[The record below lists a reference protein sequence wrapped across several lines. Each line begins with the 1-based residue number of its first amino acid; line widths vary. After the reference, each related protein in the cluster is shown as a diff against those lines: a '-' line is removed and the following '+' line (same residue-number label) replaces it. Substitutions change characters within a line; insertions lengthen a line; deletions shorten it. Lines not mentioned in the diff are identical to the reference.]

1 MRLWTLVVL
10 TLINSGLFAQFRKP
24 DYISIAPK
32 TGFLIAHR
40 PFMSHLVRENSFGF
54 ESSASY
60 QEKGADDLT
69 KRLNNPLRSYSI
81 EFRNFGY
88 NEVLGSAISATSY
101 MLFPLFVT
109 KNNCFID
116 FTMGS
121 GIGYLTRSYNELDNP
136 LNNAIGSKLN
146 ARVNLKLSI
155 IRYFTKTH
163 LGTGIEFMH
172 FSNGSLK
179 TPNLGLN
186 LPSFYLQF
194 GYNFSDRE
202 RGVKRSEKPKTN
214 LESPNNISA
223 ELIFTGKEIG
233 AIPYEPKLYPV
244 IATRLGYT
252 YSKRGLW
259 GAEFALDIIHNES
272 NFHKYNDTTFVRKDI
287 LQIGIYGGAYIQF
300 YKSQLAFGLGWYAR
314 DNINPEGRMY
324 NRIGY
329 RYYFKKNWFALFTVK
344 ANYAKADYFEF
355 GIGYKF
361 LTW

>member
-1 MRLWTLVVL
+1 MIL
-10 TLINSGLFAQFRKP
+10 TLLSQGIFAQPGKP
-24 DYISIAPK
+24 DFISISPK

-40 PFMSHLVRENSFGF
+40 PFMTHLVRENSYGV
-54 ESSASY
+54 ELIASY
-60 QEKGADDLT
+60 QQKGSDELT
-69 KRLNNPLRSYSI
+69 QRLNNPLKSFSFEY
-81 EFRNFGY
+81 RNFGY
-88 NEVLGSAISATSY
+88 KEVLGSAISFTSY
-101 MLFPLFVT
+101 MVFPLFET

-121 GIGYLTRSYNELDNP
+121 GIGYLTRCYNAEENP

-146 ARVNLKLSI
+146 ARVNLKFSI
-155 IRYFTKTH
+155 TRYFQKTH

-186 LPSFYLQF
+186 LPSVYLQF
-194 GYNFSDRE
+194 GYNITDRVQ
-202 RGVKRSEKPKTN
+202 GVKRTEKLKTN
-214 LESPNNISA
+214 LESPNNLTA

-244 IATRLGYT
+244 IAARLAYT

-259 GAEFALDIIHNES
+259 GGEIALDLIHNES
-272 NFHKYNDTTFVRKDI
+272 NFHKYHDTTFVRKDI
-287 LQIGIYGGAYIQF
+287 LQIGIYAGAYIQF

-329 RYYFKKNWFALFTVK
+329 RYYFRKNWFALFNVK

>member
-10 TLINSGLFAQFRKP
+10 TLINDGLFAQFRKP

-40 PFMSHLVRENSFGF
+40 PFMAHLVRENSYGL
-54 ESSASY
+54 ELIASH
-60 QEKGADDLT
+60 QEKGTDELT
-69 KRLNNPLRSYSI
+69 KRLNNPIRSYSL

-88 NEVLGSAISATSY
+88 NEVLGSAISATAY
-101 MLFPLFVT
+101 MVFPLLDT
-109 KNNCFID
+109 KKNCFVD
-116 FTMGS
+116 FTIGS
-121 GIGYLTRSYNELDNP
+121 GIGYLTQCYHVVDNP
-136 LNNAIGSKLN
+136 LNNAIGSKIN

-155 IRYFTKTH
+155 IRYFSKTH
-163 LGTGIEFMH
+163 LGAGIEFMH
-172 FSNGSLK
+172 FSNGTLK

-186 LPSFYLQF
+186 LPSAYLQF
-194 GYNFSDRE
+194 GYNFTNRE
-202 RGVKRSEKPKTN
+202 CGVKRDEKPKTN
-214 LESPNNISA
+214 LENPNNLTA
-223 ELIFTGKEIG
+223 ELILTGKEIG

-244 IATRLGYT
+244 IGARLGYT
-252 YSKRGLW
+252 YSKADLW
-259 GAEFALDIIHNES
+259 GGEIAVDFIHNES
-272 NFHKYNDTTFVRKDI
+272 NFHKYPDTTFVRSDI
-287 LQIGIYGGAYIQF
+287 LQIGVYGGVFLHF

-329 RYYFKKNWFALFTVK
+329 RYYFKKNWFALFNVK

>member
-1 MRLWTLVVL
+1 MRLWTLAVL
-10 TLINSGLFAQFRKP
+10 TLVNADLIAQLCKP

-40 PFMSHLVRENSFGF
+40 PFMAHLVRENSYGF
-54 ESSASY
+54 EISASY
-60 QEKGADDLT
+60 QEKGDDILT
-69 KRLNNPLRSYSI
+69 QRLNNPVRSFSL

-88 NEVLGSAISATSY
+88 EEVLGSAVSVTSY
-101 MLFPLFVT
+101 MVFPLYTT

-121 GIGYLTRSYNELDNP
+121 GIGYLTRCYNELDNP

-155 IRYFTKTH
+155 IRHFQKTH
-163 LGTGIEFMH
+163 LGAGIEFMH

-186 LPSFYLQF
+186 LPSVYMQF
-194 GYNFSDRE
+194 GYNFTDRI
-202 RGVKRSEKPKTN
+202 GNVKQNEKPKTN
-214 LESPNNISA
+214 LESPNNLTA

-244 IATRLGYT
+244 IATRLGYS
-252 YSKRGLW
+252 YSKAGLW
-259 GAEFALDIIHNES
+259 GAEIAVDFIHNES
-272 NFHKYNDTTFVRKDI
+272 NYHVYHDTTFARTDI
-287 LQIGIYGGAYIQF
+287 LQIGLYGGVYIHF

-314 DNINPEGRMY
+314 DNINAGGRMY

-329 RYYFKKNWFALFTVK
+329 RYYFKEKWFALFNVK